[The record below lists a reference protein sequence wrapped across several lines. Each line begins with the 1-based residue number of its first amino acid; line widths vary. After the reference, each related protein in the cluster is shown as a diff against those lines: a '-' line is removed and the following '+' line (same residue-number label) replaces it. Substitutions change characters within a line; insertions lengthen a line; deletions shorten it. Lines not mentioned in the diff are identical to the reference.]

1 MSGDVLE
8 NLSRRMVSLVRFFD
22 SKEMNKEGEEMKQR
36 PDFLR
41 PYATKK
47 SKREGKIKLLPPYAR

>member
-22 SKEMNKEGEEMKQR
+22 SKEMN
-36 PDFLR
+36 
-41 PYATKK
+41 
-47 SKREGKIKLLPPYAR
+47 REGIRSESVIRLIHEVPPRKEKIQRS